1 MSNDVATAVEKS
13 MEKVVKQKQ
22 KQKMYFPIIYFW
34 SVVEKR
40 FLELLCMCY
49 ILFRIYISQK
59 IGLSD

>member
-1 MSNDVATAVEKS
+1 
-13 MEKVVKQKQ
+13 MEKAVKQKQ

-40 FLELLCMCY
+40 LLELLCMCY